1 MRTKIFWA
9 LHKIVLTRHS
19 PVFET
24 MINSQFKEA
33 KSSEA
38 PGTNSSMYLPVAQVS
53 PVFSTGRLPG
63 SEASL
68 ACRHHWLRVRK
79 HDLKGCRKGHVIS
92 ATCENRHLLR
102 IDVICHL
109 DDKKNFACNMY
120 FACVMCL
127 FVSRYC

>member
-24 MINSQFKEA
+24 MIGSQFKEA
-33 KSSEA
+33 K
-38 PGTNSSMYLPVAQVS
+38 PNSSMYLPVAQVS

-68 ACRHHWLRVRK
+68 ACRLI
-79 HDLKGCRKGHVIS
+79 G
-92 ATCENRHLLR
+92 
-102 IDVICHL
+102 
-109 DDKKNFACNMY
+109 
-120 FACVMCL
+120 
-127 FVSRYC
+127 FVSENTT